1 MQVFLSTEFTDEA
14 ILNQLES
21 EEHQMLVGDHG
32 PSELKVCTITLAKT
46 IRGSSC
52 STRTEA
58 LAAINGLGVGR
69 FELEALDG
77 LRTIAES
84 FLQRSTSKQ
93 RGLPTHSTTATT
105 AATAHKGEDPL
116 LGQKLKGYTVHRFL
130 AKGSGGLIY
139 TATTLNDGESFVAKL
154 LFESGAH
161 EYEIAQQLKGLSRC
175 IQYLDCITSEQGQ
188 TWFILPLV
196 QPNVQGFSDL
206 RQYIAA
212 ANDADNRD
220 GLGSQ
225 QFAQRIALQ
234 LLEGL
239 EQVSSRGIVLRDV
252 KPDNVLVDRTGNVFW
267 ADFGLAVDL
276 HHLHSPEKDLVAYWY
291 DVCKLIPRPKWQARR
306 PPERAFQFSAPP
318 SAFDSYMLGIIF
330 VCMACGID
338 FPHLDQAEMKHR
350 TEVLLGSDLPTDYL
364 KSFELGRSLSEFP
377 AKYLARFQTRF
388 GSEFGLKLFQ
398 LSNQML
404 SRDPGQRPSP
414 SQGLAE
420 LLNV

>member
-1 MQVFLSTEFTDEA
+1 MQVFLSSEFADEA

-32 PSELKVCTITLAKT
+32 PSDLKVCTITLAKT
-46 IRGSSC
+46 IRGSS
-52 STRTEA
+52 SRAEA
-58 LAAINGLGVGR
+58 LAAINALGVGR
-69 FELEALDG
+69 FELAALDG

-93 RGLPTHSTTATT
+93 RGLPTHAGAAATT
-105 AATAHKGEDPL
+105 AKEQDPL
-116 LGQKLKGYTVHRFL
+116 IGQRLKGYTVHRFL

-139 TATTLNDGESFVAKL
+139 TATTVDGGESFVAKL

-161 EYEIAQQLKGLSRC
+161 EYDIAQRLAGSSRC

-196 QPNVQGFSDL
+196 RPNQQGFSDL

-212 ANDADNRD
+212 ADEHGND
-220 GLGSQ
+220 GLGNVAFS
-225 QFAQRIALQ
+225 QRIALQ

-239 EQVSSRGIVLRDV
+239 EQVSSRGVVLRDV
-252 KPDNVLVDRTGNVFW
+252 KPDNVLVDGSGNVFW

-276 HHLHSPEKDLVAYWY
+276 HHLHSPEEDLVAYWY

-318 SAFDSYMLGIIF
+318 SAFDSYMLGIIL

-338 FPHLDQAEMKHR
+338 FPHLEQAEMKR
-350 TEVLLGSDLPTDYL
+350 RAEALLGADLPADYL
-364 KSFELGRSLSEFP
+364 KSFELGRSLSDFP
-377 AKYLARFQTRF
+377 ATYLARFQSRF
-388 GSEFGLKLFQ
+388 GSEFGRKLFQ
-398 LSNQML
+398 LSSQML
-404 SRDPGQRPSP
+404 RRDPAQRPSP
-414 SQGLAE
+414 AQALEE
-420 LLNV
+420 LLSV